1 MEDIN
6 KLIEEDPLL
15 ALEKLLT
22 GVQSFSIG
30 SLLQE
35 LKTLMD
41 SSSEID
47 HLVSN
52 QESKL
57 KLISLF
63 HGLNQHQGVLPSDVK
78 EYVVKVQNFF
88 NDNIIKQDTALQV
101 LKKHNQLLDLKT
113 DLMNKFR
120 SAKST
125 QIHIDSETATANA
138 KIHELSLQIEDLENQ
153 RDGLKLVVNKCDVQK
168 MKLKAE
174 CTELAQQSKKFIS
187 ALASS
192 EVDVREA
199 ERARNLAKEGFEN
212 LKSSFP
218 TF

>member
-1 MEDIN
+1 
-6 KLIEEDPLL
+6 
-15 ALEKLLT
+15 
-22 GVQSFSIG
+22 
-30 SLLQE
+30 
-35 LKTLMD
+35 MD
-41 SSSEID
+41 SSSDID

-52 QESKL
+52 QESKS

-63 HGLNQHQGVLPSDVK
+63 HGLNQHQRLLPSDVK
-78 EYVVKVQNFF
+78 DFVEKVQSFF
-88 NDNIIKQDTALQV
+88 NDNMIKHATYQQV

-113 DLMNKFR
+113 DLMNKLR

-125 QIHIDSETATANA
+125 QAHIDSETSTANA

-153 RDGLKLVVNKCDVQK
+153 RDGLKSLVNKCDVQK

-174 CTELAQQSKKFIS
+174 CTEWAQQSRELLS

-192 EVDVREA
+192 EVEVREA
-199 ERARNLAKEGFEN
+199 ERAKKGFAN

-218 TF
+218 IF